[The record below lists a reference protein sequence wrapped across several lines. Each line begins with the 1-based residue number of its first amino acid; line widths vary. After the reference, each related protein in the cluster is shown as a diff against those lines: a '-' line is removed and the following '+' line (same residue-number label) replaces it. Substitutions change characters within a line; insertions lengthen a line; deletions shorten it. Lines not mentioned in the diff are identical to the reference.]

1 MSDEARLREYLEKAA
16 LDLKRTRERVRE
28 LERGAHEP
36 IAIVGLGCR
45 YPGGANS
52 PAQLWDLLA
61 GGVDAV
67 SGFPTD
73 RGWDLDRL
81 YDPDPDSVGTTYVR
95 SGGFLSG
102 VADFDPGFFGMGPR
116 EALLI
121 DPQQRLLLEVTWETL
136 EGAGIDPASLRG
148 TQTGVFV
155 GCGAIEYAQMLAGSP
170 GTGALFTGGSGSVV
184 SGRLSYSFGLE
195 GPAMTID
202 TACSSSLVALH
213 QAVLSLRAGEC
224 PLALVGGV
232 AAMLTPI
239 AFVDVN
245 KQRGLA
251 ADGRCKAF
259 ADAADGVGCSEGVGV
274 LALERLADAR
284 ANGHQVLAT
293 IRGSAINQDGAS
305 NGLAA
310 PSGPS
315 QERMIRQALANAGYG
330 PADVDA
336 VEAHGTG
343 TTLGDPIEAGA
354 LLATYGRERETPLRL
369 GSIKSNIGHAAAASG
384 VAGVI
389 KMVLALQAEVLPKTL
404 HIDRPSSK
412 IDWEAGSI
420 ELLTE
425 AEPWPANGR
434 PRRAGVSSF
443 GVSGTNVH
451 IILEEAPA
459 QVAAPA
465 PAGGSNK
472 GGAADERTEPAL
484 AAAAPLIL
492 SAKSEPALREAA
504 ANLAARMRE
513 EDEPAPLDVAFAL
526 ARTRPSLARRAAI
539 VGGDREQL
547 LERLNAF
554 AAEGEVEGVGEG
566 SARNEVRPVFVFPG
580 SGSQWSGMGLELLD
594 ASPLFATELRR
605 CDEALAPLAGW
616 SAEAVLRG
624 AEGAPPLETPEVSVL
639 MLFVISVA
647 LAKLW
652 RACGV
657 EPGGVV
663 GHSQGEVAAAHI
675 AGALSLDDAVR
686 VAIVRTMALRK
697 LVGFGAIASVGLS
710 AAALAPRLERFEG
723 RLGIAGL
730 NGPGA
735 STVSGDIEPLDEL
748 LAELEAEGVR
758 VRKVPGAVA
767 ASHSAQVEPLR
778 DELLEGL
785 AGLQPRSGEVPFY
798 STVTG
803 EALDTATLDAEYWF
817 RNARQAVLLE
827 PTVRCLVDSG
837 CRALLE
843 VSPHPVLGY
852 GLREI
857 VESSAAGEGAATVL
871 ATLRRGEGGP
881 QRFSLSLGEA
891 WANGVAVDW
900 DTFFADYDAQPVSLP
915 TYPFQR
921 RRYLLDAPVVGGDAS
936 GAGLGDPNHPLLA
949 AAIDSPAG
957 QGIQLSG
964 RLTAEAAPWLGDRTV
979 FGEVVFPAAAQLELA
994 LAAARA
1000 AGLAS
1005 VEQLDLE
1012 APLVLP
1018 AGDAVQLRVG
1028 VGEPDADGRRE
1039 FTIHSRP
1046 QLDGTSEPAPWTLH
1060 AVGTL
1065 AAAAAEGTAFTPDAD
1080 ETAFATSAWPPEGA
1094 EELDP
1099 AVVYDRLAEIGVE
1112 HASRGRCLRG
1122 AWRRGEDLFAEVALG
1137 EDSAGGGDFNIHP
1150 ALLEAAALA
1159 GLQLLGEE
1167 DEAVLPA
1174 HWSGISLGSPAHGTG
1189 AGSSAPAEGKLRVR
1203 LTRTAEGVRLLA
1215 CDEEGELALEVESL
1229 RGEPLEPGRISAARR
1244 RRSLYRREWVAV
1256 EEEPAHRRTR
1266 VAALGEV
1273 ALSGLE
1279 GERYRDLDALCG
1291 AVADGAPLPDVVL
1304 VEPLPGAGEG
1314 EQLAAAARTGARAG
1328 LDLAQAWLA
1337 AGSLSGAR
1345 LTVLTERAVAVAE
1358 GEDPD
1363 LPAATLW
1370 GLFYS
1375 AASEHPGRFAVLDRD
1390 ARELPSS
1397 ALTHA
1402 LGTGTTE
1409 PQLALRAGRVLA
1421 PRLAHPALGE
1431 VEATPPP
1438 LDPAATVLITGGL
1451 TGIGEAVARHLVTA
1465 HGARHLL
1472 LASRRGAETEGAAE
1486 LIAELAE
1493 LGAEATVAACDV
1505 ADREQLRS
1513 LIEAIPAERPLRMV
1527 IHSAAVLDNG
1537 AIESL
1542 DAERLDRVLRPKVDA
1557 AWALHELTREMGIS
1571 QFLLFSSVA
1580 GLLGGPLQANYVAA
1594 NAFLD
1599 ALAAHRRANGLPAT
1613 SLAWGGWARESSLV
1627 EALAEVD
1634 RKRLERSG
1642 IVPFSI
1648 EQGVELF
1655 DAARAG
1661 EDSLLAPVGLDL
1673 AALREQAAIGVLPAS
1688 LRDLVALPGGDAGG
1702 ANLRERLVGMPP
1714 PERQAAV
1721 LDLVLA
1727 EAATVLGHD
1736 SGTRVDAE
1744 MPLPELGLDSL
1755 GTVELRN
1762 RVAAATGVRV
1772 TMLALSDSPTLAAVA
1787 SYIAEQLDR
1796 NEDVAPGEGEEAAD
1810 GVSLSS
1816 LLISAREDGRL
1827 GEFVELLA
1835 SASRFRPSFSAP
1847 EQSGWEARPVRLAEG
1862 PPDVPPLILF
1872 PSLGVVSGVHE
1883 YVRLGRELAGKRA
1896 VHSFSLPGFGPGEA
1910 LPATAEAAIAVLA
1923 EAVRGIGPEVI
1934 LGGHSSGGWLAQG
1947 VAAQLEATGEEAE
1960 AVLLL
1965 DTYAPDSPLLARML
1979 PLVLAA
1985 NADPE
1990 ATAGDP
1996 RLLAMGAYVRIFSE
2010 WEAPAIA
2017 ARTLLVR
2024 ADRPAWEP
2032 DSEDWQ
2038 ARWELPHT
2046 PVEAEGDHFS
2056 IVTDGAAKTAAL
2068 IEDVLAGQ
2076 TVNGEVGV

>member
-16 LDLKRTRERVRE
+16 LDLRQARVRVRE
-28 LERGAHEP
+28 LERDAHEP
-36 IAIVGLGCR
+36 IAVVGIGCR

-52 PAQLWDLLA
+52 PEELWDLLA
-61 GGVDAV
+61 GGVDAITD
-67 SGFPTD
+67 FPTD

-81 YDPDPDSVGTTYVR
+81 YDPDPDNLGTTYVR
-95 SGGFLSG
+95 RGGFLSG

-116 EALLI
+116 EALQI
-121 DPQQRLLLEVTWETL
+121 DPQQRLLLETTWEAL
-136 EGAGIDPASLRG
+136 ENAGIDPVSLRG
-148 TQTGVFV
+148 SQAGVFV
-155 GCGAIEYAQMLAGSP
+155 GCGAIEYAQMLAGVP

-184 SGRLSYSFGLE
+184 SGRLSYTFGLE

-213 QAVLSLRAGEC
+213 QAVLALRAGEC

-259 ADAADGVGCSEGVGV
+259 AEAADGVGCSEGVGV
-274 LALERLADAR
+274 AALERLADAR
-284 ANGHQVLAT
+284 ANGHPVLAT

-305 NGLAA
+305 NGLTA

-343 TTLGDPIEAGA
+343 TLLGDPIEAGA
-354 LLATYGRERETPLRL
+354 LLATYGKERETPLRL

-389 KMVLALQAEVLPKTL
+389 KMVLALQAGVLPKTL
-404 HIDRPSSK
+404 HVDRPSSR

-425 AEPWPANGR
+425 TTPWPTNGR

-451 IILEEAPA
+451 VILEEAPA
-459 QVAAPA
+459 Q
-465 PAGGSNK
+465 S
-472 GGAADERTEPAL
+472 TEPATGAPGGGSTEEGAGGEL
-484 AAAAPLIL
+484 AEPAPVAAPLIL

-504 ANLAARMRE
+504 GNLAARMRA

-539 VGGDREQL
+539 VGSDREQL
-547 LERLNAF
+547 LERLDAF
-554 AAEGEVEGVGEG
+554 ATGAEAEGVCEG
-566 SARNEVRPVFVFPG
+566 SARNEARPVFVFPG
-580 SGSQWSGMGLELLD
+580 SGSQWSGMGVELLD
-594 ASPLFATELRR
+594 ASPLFAAELRR
-605 CDEALAPLAGW
+605 CDEALARHVDW

-624 AEGAPPLETPEVSVL
+624 ADGAPPLETPEVSVL
-639 MLFVISVA
+639 LLFAISVA

-675 AGALSLDDAVR
+675 AGGLSLDDATR

-697 LVGFGAIASVGLS
+697 LVGAGAIASVGLS
-710 AAALAPRLERFEG
+710 AAALGPRLERLDG

-748 LAELEAEGVR
+748 LAELESEGVR

-778 DELLEGL
+778 EELLEGM
-785 AGLQPRSGEVPFY
+785 ADLQPRSGKIPFY

-827 PTVRCLVDSG
+827 PIVRRLIDGG

-843 VSPHPVLGY
+843 VSPHPVLGF

-871 ATLRRGEGGP
+871 GTLRRGEGGP

-891 WANGVAVDW
+891 WASGVEVDW
-900 DTFFADYDAQPVSLP
+900 DTFFAGCTAQRVKLP
-915 TYPFQR
+915 TYAFQR
-921 RRYLLDAPVVGGDAS
+921 RRYLLDAPVAGGDAS
-936 GAGLGDPNHPLLA
+936 AAGLGDPNHPLLA

-957 QGIQLSG
+957 QGLQLSG

-994 LAAARA
+994 LAAARTVGMA
-1000 AGLAS
+1000 R
-1005 VEQLDLE
+1005 VESLDLQ
-1012 APLVLP
+1012 APLVIP
-1018 AGDAVQLRVG
+1018 AGDAAQLRVCIA
-1028 VGEPDADGRRE
+1028 EPDADGRE
-1039 FTIHSRP
+1039 LTIHSRP
-1046 QLDGTSEPAPWTLH
+1046 QQQEGKGELAPWMLH
-1060 AVGTL
+1060 ATGTL
-1065 AAAAAEGTAFTPDAD
+1065 AAEAVVPSAADA
-1080 ETAFATSAWPPEGA
+1080 AFATAAWPPEDA
-1094 EELDP
+1094 EKLDP
-1099 AVVYDRLAEIGVE
+1099 GVVYDRLAEVGIE
-1112 HASRGRCLRG
+1112 YAPRGRYLRG
-1122 AWRRGEDLFAEVALG
+1122 AWRRGEDLFVEVALG
-1137 EDSAGGGDFNIHP
+1137 EDGTDGGDFNIHP
-1150 ALLEAAALA
+1150 ALLEAATLA
-1159 GLQLLGEE
+1159 GLQLVDGGES
-1167 DEAVLPA
+1167 EAVLPA
-1174 HWSGISLGSPAHGTG
+1174 HWHGVS
-1189 AGSSAPAEGKLRVR
+1189 AGAPARGTLRVR
-1203 LTRTAEGVRLLA
+1203 LAAAAGGVRLLA
-1215 CDEEGELALEVESL
+1215 CDEEGEVALVVESL
-1229 RGEPLEPGRISAARR
+1229 CGEPPEPGRISAARR
-1244 RRSLYRREWVAV
+1244 RRSLFRREWVAL
-1256 EEEPAHRRTR
+1256 EKEPAPQRPRI
-1266 VAALGEV
+1266 AALGEV
-1273 ALSGLE
+1273 TLPDFE

-1291 AVADGAPLPDVVL
+1291 AIADGAPLPDVVL

-1314 EQLAAAARTGARAG
+1314 EQLAAAARAGARAG
-1328 LDLAQAWLA
+1328 LDLAQAWLSA
-1337 AGSLSGAR
+1337 EGLEGAR

-1363 LPAATLW
+1363 LLATTLW
-1370 GLFYS
+1370 GLFHS
-1375 AASEHPGRFAVLDRD
+1375 AANEHPGRFAVLDRD
-1390 ARELPSS
+1390 AVELPSPLLAQ
-1397 ALTHA
+1397 ALSSGA
-1402 LGTGTTE
+1402 DE
-1409 PQLALRAGRVLA
+1409 PQLAVRAARVLA
-1421 PRLAHPALGE
+1421 PRLARLALGE
-1431 VEATPPP
+1431 VEATPPA

-1451 TGIGEAVARHLVTA
+1451 TGIGANVARHLA
-1465 HGARHLL
+1465 AEHGARHLL
-1472 LASRRGAETEGAAE
+1472 LLSRRGPETEGAAE
-1486 LIAELAE
+1486 MVAELAG

-1513 LIEAIPAERPLRMV
+1513 LIEAIPAERPLQMV

-1542 DAERLDRVLRPKVDA
+1542 DAKRLDRVLRPKVDA
-1557 AWALHELTREMGIS
+1557 AWALHELTRDMDIS

-1580 GLLGGPLQANYVAA
+1580 SLLGGPVQANYVAA

-1613 SLAWGGWARESSLV
+1613 SLAWGGWALETSLV

-1634 RKRLERSG
+1634 RKRLQRSG

-1648 EQGVELF
+1648 GEGVEMF
-1655 DAARAG
+1655 DSARAG

-1673 AALREQAAIGVLPAS
+1673 AALREQAAIGVLPAP
-1688 LRDLVALPGGDAGG
+1688 LRDLGGLPGGGDTGEG
-1702 ANLRERLVGMPP
+1702 NLRKRLRSMPP
-1714 PERQAAV
+1714 PERRAAV

-1727 EAATVLGHD
+1727 EAATVLGFD
-1736 SGTRVDAE
+1736 SGTAVDAE

-1762 RVAAATGVRV
+1762 RVASATGVRV
-1772 TMLALSDSPTLAAVA
+1772 TMLALSESPTLAAVT
-1787 SYIAEQLDR
+1787 SYVAEQLDGG
-1796 NEDVAPGEGEEAAD
+1796 EDAAPSEGELAGGPPAD
-1810 GVSLSS
+1810 GISLSS
-1816 LLISAREDGRL
+1816 LLVGAREDGRL
-1827 GEFVELLA
+1827 SEFVELLA
-1835 SASRFRPSFSAP
+1835 SASRFRPCFSSP
-1847 EQSGWEARPVRLAEG
+1847 EQSDWEARAVRLAEG
-1862 PPDVPPLILF
+1862 PPDAPPLILF
-1872 PSLGVVSGVHE
+1872 PSLGLASGVHE
-1883 YVRLGRELAGKRA
+1883 YVRLGRELAGKRT
-1896 VHSFSLPGFGPGEA
+1896 VYSFSLPGFGSGEA
-1910 LPATAEAAIAVLA
+1910 LPANAEAAIAALA
-1923 EAVRGIGPEVI
+1923 DAVREIGSEVV
-1934 LGGHSSGGWLAQG
+1934 LGGHSSGGWLAHG
-1947 VAAQLEATGEEAE
+1947 VAAQLEVAGEEPE
-1960 AVLLL
+1960 ALLLL
-1965 DTYAPDSPLLARML
+1965 DTYDPDSPLLARML
-1979 PLVLAA
+1979 PLMLAA
-1985 NADPE
+1985 SADPE
-1990 ATAGDP
+1990 AEAGDP
-1996 RLLAMGAYVRIFSE
+1996 RLLAMGAYVRIFSA
-2010 WEAPAIA
+2010 WVPPAIA
-2017 ARTLLVR
+2017 TPTLLVR

-2038 ARWELPHT
+2038 ARWGLPHT
-2046 PVEAEGDHFS
+2046 LAEAEGDHFS
-2056 IVTDGAAKTAAL
+2056 IVTDRAGSTAAV

>member
-16 LDLKRTRERVRE
+16 LDLKRARRRVRE

-36 IAIVGLGCR
+36 IAIVGIGCR

-52 PAQLWDLLA
+52 PEQLWDLLA

-67 SGFPTD
+67 TGFPTD

-81 YDPDPDSVGTTYVR
+81 YDPDPDNLGTTYVR

-121 DPQQRLLLEVTWETL
+121 DPQQRLLLETTWEAL
-136 EGAGIDPASLRG
+136 EDAGIDPASLRG
-148 TQTGVFV
+148 SRTGVFV
-155 GCGAIEYAQMLAGSP
+155 GCGAIEYAQMLAGLP

-184 SGRLSYSFGLE
+184 SGRLSYTFGLE

-259 ADAADGVGCSEGVGV
+259 AEAADGVGCSEGIGV
-274 LALERLADAR
+274 VALERLADAR
-284 ANGHQVLAT
+284 ANGHPVLAT

-315 QERMIRQALANAGYG
+315 QERMIRQALANAGCG
-330 PADVDA
+330 PADIDA

-343 TTLGDPIEAGA
+343 TLLGDPIEAGA

-389 KMVLALQAEVLPKTL
+389 KMVLALQAGVLPKTL
-404 HIDRPSSK
+404 HVDRPSSK
-412 IDWEAGSI
+412 INWEAGSI

-425 AEPWPANGR
+425 AEPWPTNGR

-451 IILEEAPA
+451 VILEEAPA
-459 QVAAPA
+459 QSAEPATGAPGGGRTEEG
-465 PAGGSNK
+465 AG
-472 GGAADERTEPAL
+472 DERTEPAL
-484 AAAAPLIL
+484 AVAAPLVL

-526 ARTRPSLARRAAI
+526 ATTRPLLARRAAI
-539 VGGDREQL
+539 VGGDRAQL
-547 LERLNAF
+547 LERLDAF
-554 AAEGEVEGVGEG
+554 AAGAEAEGVGEG

-594 ASPLFATELRR
+594 ASPLFAGELRR
-605 CDEALAPLAGW
+605 CDEALAPHVGW

-639 MLFVISVA
+639 VLFVISVA

-663 GHSQGEVAAAHI
+663 GHSQGEVAAAHV
-675 AGALSLDDAVR
+675 AGGLSLEDAVR
-686 VAIVRTMALRK
+686 VAVVRTMALRK

-710 AAALAPRLERFEG
+710 AAAGVPRLERFGG

-767 ASHSAQVEPLR
+767 ASHSAQIEPLR
-778 DELLEGL
+778 EELLDGL
-785 AGLQPRSGEVPFY
+785 AGLRPRSSEIPFY
-798 STVTG
+798 STVSG

-827 PTVRCLVDSG
+827 PTVRRLVDGG

-843 VSPHPVLGY
+843 VSPHPVLGF

-871 ATLRRGEGGP
+871 GTLRRGEGGP

-891 WANGVAVDW
+891 WASGVEVDW
-900 DTFFADYDAQPVSLP
+900 STFFAEYAARPLKLP

-921 RRYLLDAPVVGGDAS
+921 RRYLLDAPVAGGDAS
-936 GAGLGDPNHPLLA
+936 AAGLGNPNHPLLA

-957 QGIQLSG
+957 QGLQLSG
-964 RLTAEAAPWLGDRTV
+964 RLTVEAAPWLRDRTV

-994 LAAARA
+994 LAATRA
-1000 AGLAS
+1000 AGLTGI
-1005 VEQLDLE
+1005 ERLDLE

-1018 AGDAVQLRVG
+1018 DGGAAQLRIG
-1028 VGEPDADGRRE
+1028 IGEPDADGRRE
-1039 FTIHSRP
+1039 LTIHSRP
-1046 QLDGTSEPAPWTLH
+1046 QQQEGKGELAPWTLH
-1060 AVGTL
+1060 ATGTL
-1065 AAAAAEGTAFTPDAD
+1065 AAEAVVPSAEDA
-1080 ETAFATSAWPPEGA
+1080 AFATAAWPPEGA
-1094 EELDP
+1094 EQLDP
-1099 AVVYDRLAEIGVE
+1099 GVVYDRLAEVGIE

-1122 AWRRGEDLFAEVALG
+1122 AWRRGEDLFVEVALA
-1137 EDSAGGGDFNIHP
+1137 EDGADGGDFNIHP

-1159 GLQLLGEE
+1159 GLQLVDGGEG
-1167 DEAVLPA
+1167 EALLPA
-1174 HWSGISLGSPAHGTG
+1174 HWNGVI
-1189 AGSSAPAEGKLRVR
+1189 AGAPAMGTLRVR
-1203 LTRTAEGVRLLA
+1203 LAAAAEGVRLLV
-1215 CDEEGELALEVESL
+1215 CDEAGEVALAVESL

-1256 EEEPAHRRTR
+1256 DEEHAHQRARI
-1266 VAALGEV
+1266 AALGEI
-1273 ALSGLE
+1273 ALPGFE

-1291 AVADGAPLPDVVL
+1291 AIADGAPVPDVVL

-1314 EQLAAAARTGARAG
+1314 EQLAAAARAGARAG
-1328 LDLAQAWLA
+1328 LDLAQAWLSA
-1337 AGSLSGAR
+1337 EGLGGAR

-1363 LPAATLW
+1363 LLATTLW
-1370 GLFYS
+1370 GLFHS

-1390 ARELPSS
+1390 AAELPPPLLAQAFASG
-1397 ALTHA
+1397 AA
-1402 LGTGTTE
+1402 E
-1409 PQLALRAGRVLA
+1409 PQLAVRGGRVLV
-1421 PRLAHPALGE
+1421 PRLARPALEE
-1431 VEATPPP
+1431 VEATPPA
-1438 LDPAATVLITGGL
+1438 LDPGATVLITGGL
-1451 TGIGEAVARHLVTA
+1451 TGIGAAVARHLA
-1465 HGARHLL
+1465 AEHGARHLL
-1472 LASRRGAETEGAAE
+1472 LVSRRGLEAEGAAE
-1486 LIAELAE
+1486 MVAELAE

-1527 IHSAAVLDNG
+1527 VHSAAVLDNG

-1542 DAERLDRVLRPKVDA
+1542 DAERLDRVLRPKIDA
-1557 AWALHELTREMGIS
+1557 AWALHELTRDMGIS
-1571 QFLLFSSVA
+1571 EFLLFSSVA
-1580 GLLGGPLQANYVAA
+1580 SLLGGPVQVNYVAA

-1613 SLAWGGWARESSLV
+1613 SIAWGGWALETSLV

-1634 RKRLERSG
+1634 RKRLQRSG
-1642 IVPFSI
+1642 IVPFSA
-1648 EQGVELF
+1648 EQGVEMF

-1673 AALREQAAIGVLPAS
+1673 AALREQAEIGVLPAP
-1688 LRDLVALPGGDAGG
+1688 LRDLVGLSGDGGDAGER
-1702 ANLRERLVGMPP
+1702 NLRERLRGMPS

-1736 SGTRVDAE
+1736 SGAGVDAE

-1772 TMLALSDSPTLAAVA
+1772 TMLALSESPTLAAVA
-1787 SYIAEQLDR
+1787 SYVAEQLDGG
-1796 NEDVAPGEGEEAAD
+1796 EDAAPVETEVAAD
-1810 GVSLSS
+1810 GISFSS
-1816 LLISAREDGRL
+1816 LLVGAREDGRL
-1827 GEFVELLA
+1827 DEFVELLA
-1835 SASRFRPSFSAP
+1835 SASRFRPSFSSP
-1847 EQSGWEARPVRLAEG
+1847 EQSDWEARSVRLAEG

-1872 PSLGVVSGVHE
+1872 PSLGLASGVHE
-1883 YVRLGRELAGKRA
+1883 YVRLGRELAGKRT
-1896 VHSFSLPGFGPGEA
+1896 VYSFSLPGFSPGEV
-1910 LPATAEAAIAVLA
+1910 LPANAEAAIAALA
-1923 EAVRGIGPEVI
+1923 DAVREIGSEVI
-1934 LGGHSSGGWLAQG
+1934 LGGHSSGGWLAHG
-1947 VAAQLEATGEEAE
+1947 VAAQLEVAGEEPE

-1979 PLVLAA
+1979 PLMLAA
-1985 NADPE
+1985 SADPEAPE

-2010 WEAPAIA
+2010 WEPPAIA
-2017 ARTLLVR
+2017 APTLLVR

-2038 ARWELPHT
+2038 ARWEPPHT
-2046 PVEAEGDHFS
+2046 LVEVEGDHFS
-2056 IVTDGAAKTAAL
+2056 IVTDRAESTAAV
-2068 IEDVLAGQ
+2068 IEEVLAGQ

>member
-16 LDLKRTRERVRE
+16 LDLRQARVRVRE

-36 IAIVGLGCR
+36 IAIVGIGCR

-61 GGVDAV
+61 GGVDAIT
-67 SGFPTD
+67 GFPAD

-81 YDPDPDSVGTTYVR
+81 YDPDPDNLGTTYVR
-95 SGGFLSG
+95 CGGFLSG

-121 DPQQRLLLEVTWETL
+121 DPQQRLLLETTWEAL
-136 EGAGIDPASLRG
+136 ENAGIDPVSLRG
-148 TQTGVFV
+148 SQTGVFI
-155 GCGAIEYAQMLAGSP
+155 GCGAIEYAQMLAGVP

-184 SGRLSYSFGLE
+184 SGRLSYTFGLE

-213 QAVLSLRAGEC
+213 QAVLALRAGEC

-259 ADAADGVGCSEGVGV
+259 AEAADGVGCSEGVGV
-274 LALERLADAR
+274 VALERLADAR
-284 ANGHQVLAT
+284 ANGHPVLAT

-343 TTLGDPIEAGA
+343 TLLGDPIEAGA

-389 KMVLALQAEVLPKTL
+389 KMVLALQAGVLPKTL
-404 HIDRPSSK
+404 HVDRPSSR

-425 AEPWPANGR
+425 AETWPANGR

-459 QVAAPA
+459 LVAEPAANGIEIGGSTEEEGAGDERAEPA
-465 PAGGSNK
+465 PAV
-472 GGAADERTEPAL
+472 
-484 AAAAPLIL
+484 AAPLIL

-504 ANLAARMRE
+504 GNLASRMRE
-513 EDEPAPLDVAFAL
+513 EDESAPLDVAFAL
-526 ARTRPSLARRAAI
+526 ATTRPSLARRAAI
-539 VGGDREQL
+539 VGGDRAQL
-547 LERLNAF
+547 LERLDAF
-554 AAEGEVEGVGEG
+554 AAGGEAEGVCEG

-594 ASPLFATELRR
+594 ASPLFARELRR
-605 CDEALAPLAGW
+605 CDEALAPHVGW

-639 MLFVISVA
+639 TLFVISVA

-663 GHSQGEVAAAHI
+663 GHSQGEVAAAHV
-675 AGALSLDDAVR
+675 AGGLSLDDAVQ
-686 VAIVRTMALRK
+686 VAVVRTMALRK
-697 LVGFGAIASVGLS
+697 LVGAGAIASLGLS
-710 AAALAPRLERFEG
+710 AAALGPRLERFEG

-730 NGPGA
+730 NGPGS

-767 ASHSAQVEPLR
+767 ASHSAQIEPLR
-778 DELLEGL
+778 EELLEGL
-785 AGLQPRSGEVPFY
+785 AGLRPRSGEIPFY

-803 EALDTATLDAEYWF
+803 EALDTAMLDAEYWF

-827 PTVRCLVDSG
+827 PTVRRLVDGG

-843 VSPHPVLGY
+843 VSPHPVLGF

-871 ATLRRGEGGP
+871 GTLRRGEGGP

-891 WANGVAVDW
+891 WACGVEVDW
-900 DTFFADYDAQPVSLP
+900 STFFAEYAARPVKLP

-921 RRYLLDAPVVGGDAS
+921 RRYLLDAPVAGGDAS
-936 GAGLGDPNHPLLA
+936 AAGLGNPNHPLLA

-957 QGIQLSG
+957 QGLQLSG

-994 LAAARA
+994 LAAARTV
-1000 AGLAS
+1000 GLAG
-1005 VEQLDLE
+1005 VENLDLQ

-1018 AGDAVQLRVG
+1018 AGDAAQLRVG
-1028 VGEPDADGRRE
+1028 IAEPDAEGRRE
-1039 FTIHSRP
+1039 LTIHSRP
-1046 QLDGTSEPAPWTLH
+1046 QPHEGEGEPGPWTLH
-1060 AVGTL
+1060 ATGML
-1065 AAAAAEGTAFTPDAD
+1065 AVEVVVPSPEDA
-1080 ETAFATSAWPPEGA
+1080 AFATAAWPPEGA
-1094 EELDP
+1094 EKLDP
-1099 AVVYDRLAEIGVE
+1099 GIAYDRLAEVGIE
-1112 HASRGRCLRG
+1112 HAARARCLRG
-1122 AWRRGEDLFAEVALG
+1122 AWRRGEDLFVEVALG
-1137 EDSAGGGDFNIHP
+1137 EDGTDGGDFNIHP

-1159 GLQLLGEE
+1159 GLQLVVGGEG
-1167 DEAVLPA
+1167 EAVLPN
-1174 HWSGISLGSPAHGTG
+1174 HWNGVV
-1189 AGSSAPAEGKLRVR
+1189 AGAPAPGTLRVR
-1203 LTRTAEGVRLLA
+1203 LGAAAEGVRLLA
-1215 CDEEGELALEVESL
+1215 CDEAGEVALAVESL
-1229 RGEPLEPGRISAARR
+1229 RGEPLESGRISAARR
-1244 RRSLYRREWVAV
+1244 RRSLYRLEWVAV
-1256 EEEPAHRRTR
+1256 EEEPAHRHARIA
-1266 VAALGEV
+1266 VLGEV
-1273 ALSGLE
+1273 ALPGFE
-1279 GERYRDLDALCG
+1279 GERYRDLGALSG
-1291 AVADGAPLPDVVL
+1291 AIADGAPVPDVVL

-1314 EQLAAAARTGARAG
+1314 EQLAAAARAGARAG
-1328 LDLAQAWLA
+1328 LDLAQAWLSA
-1337 AGSLSGAR
+1337 EGLGRAR
-1345 LTVLTERAVAVAE
+1345 LTVLTERAVAVGE
-1358 GEDPD
+1358 GEAPD
-1363 LPAATLW
+1363 LPATTLW
-1370 GLFYS
+1370 GLFHS

-1390 ARELPSS
+1390 AGGLPSP
-1397 ALTHA
+1397 ALAHA
-1402 LGTGTTE
+1402 LGAGAVE
-1409 PQLALRAGRVLA
+1409 PQLVVRAARVLA
-1421 PRLAHPALGE
+1421 PRLARPALE
-1431 VEATPPP
+1431 EMEATPPA

-1451 TGIGEAVARHLVTA
+1451 TGIGAAVARHLATE

-1472 LASRRGAETEGAAE
+1472 LVSRRGPEAEGAAE
-1486 LIAELAE
+1486 IVAELAE

-1513 LIEAIPAERPLRMV
+1513 LIDAIPAERPLRMV
-1527 IHSAAVLDNG
+1527 VHSAAVLDNG

-1557 AWALHELTREMGIS
+1557 AWALHELTRDMGIS
-1571 QFLLFSSVA
+1571 QFLLFSSIA
-1580 GLLGGPLQANYVAA
+1580 SLLGGPVQANYVAA

-1613 SLAWGGWARESSLV
+1613 SMAWGGWGQETSLV
-1627 EALAEVD
+1627 EVLAEVD
-1634 RKRLERSG
+1634 HKRLKRSG
-1642 IVPFSI
+1642 IVPFSV
-1648 EQGVELF
+1648 EQGVEMF

-1661 EDSLLAPVGLDL
+1661 EDALLAPVGLDL
-1673 AALREQAAIGVLPAS
+1673 AALREQAAIGVLPAP
-1688 LRDLVALPGGDAGG
+1688 LRGLVGPPGGDAGEG
-1702 ANLRERLVGMPP
+1702 NLRERLRGMPSL
-1714 PERQAAV
+1714 ERQAAV

-1727 EAATVLGHD
+1727 EAATVLGYD
-1736 SGTRVDAE
+1736 SGAEVGAE

-1787 SYIAEQLDR
+1787 SYVAEQLD
-1796 NEDVAPGEGEEAAD
+1796 EGEDAALSEGEAEAD
-1810 GVSLSS
+1810 GISLSS
-1816 LLISAREDGRL
+1816 LLVGAREDGRL
-1827 GEFVELLA
+1827 DEFVELLA
-1835 SASRFRPSFSAP
+1835 SASRFRPSFSSS
-1847 EQSGWEARPVRLAEG
+1847 EQSDWEARSVRLAEG

-1872 PSLGVVSGVHE
+1872 PSLGLASGVHE
-1883 YVRLGRELAGKRA
+1883 YVRLARELAGKRT
-1896 VHSFSLPGFGPGEA
+1896 VYSFSLPGFASAEA
-1910 LPATAEAAIAVLA
+1910 LPANAEAAIAALA
-1923 EAVRGIGPEVI
+1923 NAVREIGSEVI

-1947 VAAQLEATGEEAE
+1947 VAARLEAAGEEPE

-1979 PLVLAA
+1979 PLMLAA
-1985 NADPE
+1985 SADPE
-1990 ATAGDP
+1990 APEAAAGDP

-2010 WEAPAIA
+2010 WEPAAIA
-2017 ARTLLVR
+2017 APTLLVR
-2024 ADRPAWEP
+2024 ANRPAWEP

-2038 ARWELPHT
+2038 ARWGLPHT
-2046 PVEAEGDHFS
+2046 LFEAEGDHFS
-2056 IVTDGAAKTAAL
+2056 IVTDRAENTAAV
-2068 IEDVLAGQ
+2068 IEEVLAGQ